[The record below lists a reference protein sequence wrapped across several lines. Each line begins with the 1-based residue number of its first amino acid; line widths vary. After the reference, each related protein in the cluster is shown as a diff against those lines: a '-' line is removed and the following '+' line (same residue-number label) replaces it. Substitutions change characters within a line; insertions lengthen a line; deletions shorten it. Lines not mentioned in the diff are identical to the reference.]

1 MSKRGDP
8 RKAGMQMQRPAGA
21 RPPMNQQNALQMLQ
35 QKMAETQDSLASEM
49 VEASAGGGVVTVTCS
64 GQQKILSV
72 KISPDVM
79 SAGDVEM
86 LQDLIVA
93 AVNEAIEKSQQ
104 LASQKMGEIT
114 GGLGLP
120 GLLG

>member
-8 RKAGMQMQRPAGA
+8 KRAGMAVPHPGA

-35 QKMAETQDSLASEM
+35 QKMAETQESLGNET
-49 VEASAGGGVVTVTCS
+49 VEASAGGGVVMVTAN
-64 GQQKILSV
+64 GQQKILSI
-72 KISPDVM
+72 KITPDVVAA
-79 SAGDVEM
+79 SDIEM
-86 LQDLIVA
+86 LQDLVVA

-104 LASQKMGEIT
+104 LASNKMGEIT

>member
-1 MSKRGDP
+1 MSKGKGMRGMPMP
-8 RKAGMQMQRPAGA
+8 RIASRPANA
-21 RPPMNQQNALQMLQ
+21 QNALQALQ
-35 QKMAETQDSLASEM
+35 QRMAETQDALANEM
-49 VEASAGGGVVTVTCS
+49 IQVSAGGGAVTVMVN
-64 GQQKILSV
+64 GQQKIESV
-72 KISPDVM
+72 RISPDVM
-79 SAGDVEM
+79 TAGDVEM
-86 LQDLIVA
+86 LQDLVVA

>member
-8 RKAGMQMQRPAGA
+8 KRAGMAVPRPGT

-35 QKMAETQDSLASEM
+35 QKMAETQESLGGET
-49 VEASAGGGVVTVTCS
+49 VEASAGGGVVTVTAN

-79 SAGDVEM
+79 AAGDVEM
-86 LQDLIVA
+86 LQDLVVV

>member
-1 MSKRGDP
+1 
-8 RKAGMQMQRPAGA
+8 
-21 RPPMNQQNALQMLQ
+21 MNQQGALQMLQ
-35 QKMAETQDSLASEM
+35 QKMAETQESLANET
-49 VEASAGGGVVTVTCS
+49 VEASVGGGVVTVTCS

-79 SAGDVEM
+79 TAGDVEM

>member
-8 RKAGMQMQRPAGA
+8 RKAGMAMPRPGV

-35 QKMAETQDSLASEM
+35 QKMAETQDSLSNET

-79 SAGDVEM
+79 STGDVEM

>member
-8 RKAGMQMQRPAGA
+8 RKAGMAMVRPGA
-21 RPPMNQQNALQMLQ
+21 RPPMNQQGALQMLQ
-35 QKMAETQDSLASEM
+35 QKMAETQESLANET
-49 VEASAGGGVVTVTCS
+49 VEASVGGGVVTVTCS

-79 SAGDVEM
+79 TAGDVEM

>member
-8 RKAGMQMQRPAGA
+8 KRAGLAAPHPGA
-21 RPPMNQQNALQMLQ
+21 RPPMNQHNALQLLQ
-35 QKMAETQDSLASEM
+35 QKMTETQDSLANES
-49 VEASAGGGVVTVTCS
+49 VEASAGGGVVTVVCS
-64 GQQKILSV
+64 GRQEILAV
-72 KISPDVM
+72 KISPDVLT
-79 SAGDVEM
+79 AGDVEM
-86 LQDLIVA
+86 LQDLVVA

>member
-8 RKAGMQMQRPAGA
+8 LRAGMQPPRPQS
-21 RPPMNQQNALQMLQ
+21 RPGSQQNALQMLQ
-35 QKMAETQDSLASEM
+35 QKMAETQDSLGNEM
-49 VEASAGGGVVTVTCS
+49 VEASAGGGVVTVTAN
-64 GQQKILSV
+64 GQQKIMAI
-72 KISPDVM
+72 KISPDVVT
-79 SAGDVEM
+79 AGDVEM
-86 LQDLIVA
+86 LQDLVLA